1 VDGIDRSIRF
11 TKSFLD
17 RIVWWVQAALVAQH
31 ESPLAPASGMEG
43 SAMTHLRA
51 IRQPRLR
58 WIVTAALLVSLAGLF
73 LSQIRAADAAGSA
86 TADAG
91 RAGAATSHGGSKPTI
106 VLVHG
111 AWADSGSWD
120 QVVAGLQ
127 RQGYRVVAFPTPLR
141 GLPDDSAYL
150 AAFLSSVSGPIV
162 LVGHSYGGAVITN
175 AATGN
180 TNVKALVYV
189 DAFLPA
195 QGETIA
201 ELVGRNPGSCV
212 AGDPTQIFDLVPYPG
227 APPGAV
233 DAYVKQSLFPSCF
246 ANDLPARK
254 AAVLAATQRPA
265 STVILGQPSGPPAWA
280 EIPSWALVGTID
292 HVIPPATQLFMA
304 ERADARI
311 VKIKASH
318 LPMVSRPG
326 AVTRLIVAAARST
339 S

>member
-1 VDGIDRSIRF
+1 
-11 TKSFLD
+11 
-17 RIVWWVQAALVAQH
+17 
-31 ESPLAPASGMEG
+31 
-43 SAMTHLRA
+43 MTSLRA
-51 IRQPRLR
+51 IHRPGLR
-58 WIVTAALLVSLAGLF
+58 WIVTALLLLGLTGLA
-73 LSQIRAADAAGSA
+73 LSQVGAADAAGAPA
-86 TADAG
+86 TA
-91 RAGAATSHGGSKPTI
+91 RAAASHQGSKPTV

-120 QVVAGLQ
+120 QVVARLQ
-127 RQGYRVVAFPTPLR
+127 RQGYTVVAFPTPLR

-150 AAFLSSVSGPIV
+150 AAFLQSVGGRIV

-180 TNVKALVYV
+180 LDVKALVYV

-201 ELVGRNPGSCV
+201 QLVGAQPGSCV

-233 DAYVKQSLFPSCF
+233 DAYVKQSVFPSCF
-246 ANDLPARK
+246 ANDLTARK

-280 EIPSWALVGTID
+280 DIPSWALVGTAD
-292 HVIPPATQLFMA
+292 RVIPPATQLAMA
-304 ERADARI
+304 ERAHARI
-311 VKIKASH
+311 VTVKASH
-318 LPMVSRPG
+318 LPMVSRPE
-326 AVTRLIVAAARST
+326 AVTRLILAAARSV

>member
-1 VDGIDRSIRF
+1 MPYLRGIRHP
-11 TKSFLD
+11 T
-17 RIVWWVQAALVAQH
+17 
-31 ESPLAPASGMEG
+31 
-43 SAMTHLRA
+43 
-51 IRQPRLR
+51 LR
-58 WIVTAALLVSLAGLF
+58 WIATAALLASLAGLF
-73 LSQIRAADAAGSA
+73 LSQIGAVDAAGSA
-86 TADAG
+86 SAVGSAL
-91 RAGAATSHGGSKPTI
+91 AGAATPNGGSKLTV

-120 QVVAGLQ
+120 QVVARLQ
-127 RQGYRVVAFPTPLR
+127 RQGYTVIAFPNPLR

-150 AAFLSSVSGPIV
+150 ADFLSSVPGPIV

-189 DAFLPA
+189 DAFIPA
-195 QGETIA
+195 EGET
-201 ELVGRNPGSCV
+201 VGQLAGLKPGSCV
-212 AGDPTQIFDLVPYPG
+212 GREPTQVFDLVPYPG

-246 ANDLPARK
+246 ANDLPAK
-254 AAVLAATQRPA
+254 QAAVLAATQRPA

-280 EIPSWALVGTID
+280 EIPSWALVGTAD
-292 HVIPPATQLFMA
+292 RVIPPAAQLFMA
-304 ERADARI
+304 ERAGARI

-318 LPMVSRPG
+318 LSMISRPG
-326 AVTRLIVAAARST
+326 AVTRLIGAAARST

>member
-1 VDGIDRSIRF
+1 
-11 TKSFLD
+11 
-17 RIVWWVQAALVAQH
+17 
-31 ESPLAPASGMEG
+31 
-43 SAMTHLRA
+43 MTYLRA

-58 WIVTAALLVSLAGLF
+58 WITTAALLVSLAGLV
-73 LSQIRAADAAGSA
+73 LSQVGAAAAAGSA
-86 TADAG
+86 TA
-91 RAGAATSHGGSKPTI
+91 RSYTAGATTTHGEAKPTV

-120 QVVAGLQ
+120 QVVARLQ
-127 RQGYRVVAFPTPLR
+127 RQGYTVIAFPTPLR
-141 GLPDDSAYL
+141 SLPDDSAYL
-150 AAFLSSVSGPIV
+150 AAFLETISGPIV

-180 TNVKALVYV
+180 PGVKALVYV
-189 DAFLPA
+189 DAFLPD

-201 ELVGRNPGSCV
+201 QLIGARPGSCV
-212 AGDPTQIFDLVPYPG
+212 AGDPTQVFDLRPYPG

-233 DAYVKQSLFPSCF
+233 DAYVKQSVFPSCF

-280 EIPSWALVGTID
+280 DVPSWALVGTVD
-292 HVIPPATQLFMA
+292 RVIPPATQRFMA
-304 ERADARI
+304 ERAQAHI
-311 VKIKASH
+311 VEVKASH

-326 AVTRLIVAAARST
+326 AVTRLIVAAARAT
-339 S
+339 T

>member
-1 VDGIDRSIRF
+1 
-11 TKSFLD
+11 
-17 RIVWWVQAALVAQH
+17 
-31 ESPLAPASGMEG
+31 
-43 SAMTHLRA
+43 MTYLRA

-58 WIVTAALLVSLAGLF
+58 WIVTAALLASLAGLT
-73 LSQIRAADAAGSA
+73 LNQTGAAGAAGSA
-86 TADAG
+86 TTGAAT
-91 RAGAATSHGGSKPTI
+91 AGASTSHGGSKPTV

-120 QVVAGLQ
+120 QVVADLQ
-127 RQGYRVVAFPTPLR
+127 RQGYSVVAFPTPLR

-150 AAFLSSVSGPIV
+150 AAFLGTISGPIV

-180 TNVKALVYV
+180 PNVKALVYI
-189 DAFLPA
+189 DAFIPA

-201 ELVGRNPGSCV
+201 QLVGAQPGSCV
-212 AGDPTQIFDLVPYPG
+212 VGDPTQIFDLVPYPG

-246 ANDLPARK
+246 ANDLPAKK

-280 EIPSWALVGTID
+280 EIPSWALVGTAD
-292 HVIPPATQLFMA
+292 HVIPPTEQLFMA
-304 ERADARI
+304 ERAQARI
-311 VKIKASH
+311 VTVNASH
-318 LPMVSRPG
+318 LPMVSHPG
-326 AVTRLIVAAARST
+326 AVTRLIVAAARSA